1 MEATGIAIGMAAPLT
16 GQGAAL
22 GIEMQHAVMMAV
34 TNYNSHPNN
43 SQWPIRL
50 VARDDKSS
58 VNEAEAIAREFVADN
73 TLLGFIGHYNSDT
86 SLAAAKIYN
95 TADLPLISPIASNP
109 LLTGSQ
115 LSNVFR
121 YTNRD
126 DATAKAI
133 SIYLYDKLRKRH
145 AVIFKTDSPYGHSMG
160 DQFTRHFSH
169 CGGEI
174 ISVTTVPPGAF
185 DFTTAL
191 NDIPERADLV
201 FYGGT
206 FEGAA
211 LLKAL
216 RASGRNM
223 LFATGDGCWDKINF
237 LQPAGA
243 SAETGEGVLILSASC
258 NTSHAEESILFEKRF
273 NAEYG
278 PINNYALNAYDS
290 ANVLLLAITNA
301 IQKHNRLPARSE
313 VLQSL
318 KEIHFTGIAN
328 PSPVLWNAQ
337 GDNMNAICVLNT
349 IQKGNYK
356 QVALIRKDSILS

>member
-1 MEATGIAIGMAAPLT
+1 MATGIAIGMATPLS

-22 GIEMQHAVMMAV
+22 GIEMQHAIQMAV
-34 TNYNSHPNN
+34 TNYNNHPNN
-43 SQWPIRL
+43 TAWPIRFI
-50 VARDDKSS
+50 ARDDKSS
-58 VNEAEAIAREFVADN
+58 VTESETIAREFIADSSI
-73 TLLGFIGHYNSDT
+73 LGFIGHYNSDT
-86 SLAAAKIYN
+86 SLAAARIYAPAN
-95 TADLPLISPIASNP
+95 LALISPIASNP
-109 LLTGSQ
+109 LLTESN

-145 AVIFKTDSPYGHSMG
+145 AVVFKTDSAYGNSMG
-160 DQFTRHFSH
+160 DQFMRNFSH

-174 ISVTTVPPGAF
+174 ISATVVQPGAS
-185 DFTTAL
+185 DYTQTID
-191 NDIPERADLV
+191 DIPERTDLV

-223 LFATGDGCWDKINF
+223 LFAAGDGCWDKINF
-237 LQPAGA
+237 LQPAGGA
-243 SAETGEGVLILSASC
+243 AEAGEGVLILSASC
-258 NTSHAEESILFEKRF
+258 NTSHSEESILFEKRY

-278 PINNYALNAYDS
+278 PIINYALNSYDS
-290 ANVLLLAITNA
+290 ANLLITAIKNA
-301 IQKHNRLPARSE
+301 IQKSNRIPRREE

-318 KEIHFTGIAN
+318 KKIEFTGIAN
-328 PSPVLWNAQ
+328 PMPVTWNAQ

-349 IQKGNYK
+349 IQNGNYK
-356 QVALIRKDSILS
+356 QVALIKKDSILS

>member
-1 MEATGIAIGMAAPLT
+1 MEATRIAIGMATPLS

-22 GIEMQHAVMMAV
+22 GMEMQHAISMAV
-34 TNYNSHPNN
+34 TNYNNHPNN
-43 SQWPIRL
+43 EAWPIRL
-50 VARDDKSS
+50 VVRDDKSS
-58 VNEAEAIAREFVADN
+58 ITEAEAIARELIADN
-73 TLLGFIGHYNSDT
+73 ALLGFIGHYNSDT
-86 SLAAAKIYN
+86 SLAAAKIY
-95 TADLPLISPIASNP
+95 AGAGLALISPIASNP
-109 LLTGSQ
+109 LLTESN

-145 AVIFKTDSPYGHSMG
+145 AVVFKTDSAYGNSMG
-160 DQFTRHFSH
+160 DQFIRNFSH

-174 ISVTTVPPGAF
+174 ISVTAVQPGAS
-185 DFTTAL
+185 DPAAID
-191 NDIPERADLV
+191 DIPERADLF

-223 LFATGDGCWDKINF
+223 LFAAGDGCWDKTNF
-237 LQPAGA
+237 LQPAGNA
-243 SAETGEGVLILSASC
+243 AEAGEGVLILSASC
-258 NTSHAEESILFEKRF
+258 NTSHSDESILFEKRY

-278 PINNYALNAYDS
+278 PIYNYALNSYDS
-290 ANVLLLAITNA
+290 ANLLITAIKDA
-301 IQKHNRLPARSE
+301 IQKNNRLPRRDE

-318 KEIHFTGIAN
+318 KEISFQGIAN
-328 PSPVLWNAQ
+328 PMPVIWNAQ

-349 IQKGNYK
+349 IQNGNYQ
-356 QVALIRKDSILS
+356 QVALIKKDSILS